1 MANASRCCS
10 VYFCCL
16 YLEIIFFYLFQV
28 HFYPRSQVW
37 ELRILVSD
45 WSDSGQY
52 SCKTNTVPGRH
63 ELFQLMVKDTVAV
76 IGGPKERILKEGSR
90 LLLHCVVEL
99 GRGPNR
105 HFRESAVMH
114 WFVNQRLIDPGA
126 GREVGGVMTRTRLA
140 RNMEGWLS
148 VLKTRPQHSGNY
160 SCVPSYTSPDWVV
173 VYVIPGN

>member
-1 MANASRCCS
+1 M
-10 VYFCCL
+10 
-16 YLEIIFFYLFQV
+16 EITFFYVLLQV
-28 HFYPRSQVW
+28 HYYPRSDVW

-114 WFVNQRLIDPGA
+114 WFVNQRLIDSGA
-126 GREVGGVMTRTRLA
+126 GREL
-140 RNMEGWLS
+140 
-148 VLKTRPQHSGNY
+148 
-160 SCVPSYTSPDWVV
+160 
-173 VYVIPGN
+173 